1 VSQAELHIRSADGRT
16 IAVIPLRERGARGEL
31 VLRMRDYAT
40 GAYEYALVLDGR
52 TVASRQMLLLK

>member
-1 VSQAELHIRSADGRT
+1 
-16 IAVIPLRERGARGEL
+16 
-31 VLRMRDYAT
+31 MRDYAT